1 MLNSIIEGAM
11 FGFVAI
17 VIESPARLACH
28 PTERCGR
35 NRLRPSDYRLM
46 GAVSTL
52 IDKVLVLFLAG
63 IAAPRVNALNIKTF
77 EVIILDR

>member
-1 MLNSIIEGAM
+1 
-11 FGFVAI
+11 
-17 VIESPARLACH
+17 
-28 PTERCGR
+28 
-35 NRLRPSDYRLM
+35 M

-52 IDKVLVLFLAG
+52 INKVLVLILAG